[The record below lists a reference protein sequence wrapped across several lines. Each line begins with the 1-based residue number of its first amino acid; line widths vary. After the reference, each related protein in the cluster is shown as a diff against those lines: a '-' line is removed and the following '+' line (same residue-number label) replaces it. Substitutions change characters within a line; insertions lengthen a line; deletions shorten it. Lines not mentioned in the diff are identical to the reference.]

1 MNAALSQ
8 NLSNTIHGFAKRG
21 HRHPTFDT
29 VANQVVKRPNFIHE
43 FNPQALSNILWSFAT
58 VKYSHY
64 QLFEKVGNHIVQ
76 LQNLNE
82 FNPQNLSNIVW
93 AYAKTDIAHPQL
105 FQSVGDHFVQLPNLN
120 AFTPQAL
127 SITVWAFAKRGYNH
141 NVLFEKVANH
151 FLVQNDLLANYNQQ
165 NISLIIWA
173 FSQCQSQLPEF
184 FELLIDQILQRDDLD
199 DLPFSSLM
207 NAVACLNKFTI
218 APKELMD
225 KVLKAAIERNEINE
239 LRRLS
244 ETMFPEEKE
253 MCFNPS
259 CTDCEKHHI
268 NDVNLMTILLQ
279 RRFERLYEEE
289 DIRIEVDEHGAIT
302 IDATEAQPPSMPHA
316 QEISYPDDEQQL
328 VHDIEELKKKVKE
341 FLDGKDQ
348 DRKSAKQDLSHPDS
362 SLGNAEKARLTAQMN
377 GVSKPKRKFVGENA
391 TNHEF
396 SELQYEW
403 LRYKLIVTLIESKD
417 AAEVPLFTEQCVRVL
432 LILCPG
438 DLHVIWVNHCAT
450 QYSRG
455 HCNLNG
461 GNGCREGYNMRNCAS
476 VIAMMAIAKY
486 FESYT
491 AFKFQD
497 VVEHVQCVNLFEF
510 CLTEGKRF
518 QRCPAGTESQT
529 KPLVGIFNLFL
540 QALSDLKVHT
550 IVASSAGQTCGV
562 EELVLNKLLSP
573 SALIT
578 IIRRTLWHLQF
589 NVVQH
594 EARAAEDMG
603 RIMTQQWEMFS
614 RLIMPRLHEAGVSD
628 GVETIAEYLMKNG
641 DIVFITANPTGL
653 EETFVKYFSKE
664 ARIESLLQ
672 ACREAYG
679 DNGDAKV
686 GEQAHIIQAYAQ
698 NHWSEIEERLGKDA
712 PNNWHYLTVKEIL
725 SNMGKNGWEARLKKY
740 GLEAVVKQ
748 LSESGKKGWDARVQK
763 YGREAVVKELSESRQ
778 HLSIAGSKG
787 SNASAGVRQE
797 QADENQ
803 QILESLVQSGEPF
816 WIRAKK
822 GEITAKKGQPLF
834 RIFRKKALGH
844 FPTIQECHGKSE
856 ALTELLYGEIP
867 FGNNEVLDTIILSYV
882 HNYNSKQKLTRC
894 HLRVPFGMLSH
905 SAGNGNVVLAWFQK
919 S

>member
-1 MNAALSQ
+1 M
-8 NLSNTIHGFAKRG
+8 
-21 HRHPTFDT
+21 FDR
-29 VANQVVKRPNFIHE
+29 VANQVVKRPNLHE

-76 LQNLNE
+76 QSNLNE
-82 FNPQNLSNIVW
+82 FNSQDLSNIVW
-93 AYAKTDIAHPQL
+93 AYAKTDIAHPEL
-105 FQSVGDHFVQLPNLN
+105 FQSVGDHIVQLSNLN

-141 NVLFEKVANH
+141 NTLFEKVANH
-151 FLVQNDLLANYNQQ
+151 FLVQNDLLANYDQQ
-165 NISLIIWA
+165 SISLFIWA

-225 KVLKAAIERNEINE
+225 KVLKAAFDRNEIKE

-268 NDVNLMTILLQ
+268 TDVNLMTILLQ
-279 RRFERLYEEE
+279 RRFERLYEEEEEE

-328 VHDIEELKKKVKE
+328 MHDIEELKKKVKE

-377 GVSKPKRKFVGENA
+377 GVSKPKRKFVGENP
-391 TNHEF
+391 TNHKF

-403 LRYKLIVTLIESKD
+403 LRYKLIITLIESKD

-450 QYSRG
+450 QFSRG

-461 GNGCREGYNMRNCAS
+461 GNGCREGYDMRHCAS

-486 FESYT
+486 FEPYT

-614 RLIMPRLHEAGVSD
+614 RFIMPRLHEAGVSD

-664 ARIESLLQ
+664 ARIESLLE
-672 ACREAYG
+672 CCKKAYG

-686 GEQAHIIQAYAQ
+686 REQVHIIQVYAQ
-698 NHWSEIEERLGKDA
+698 THWSEIEERLGKDA
-712 PNNWHYLTVKEIL
+712 PNSWHYLTVKEIL
-725 SNMGKNGWEARLKKY
+725 SNMGKNGWDARVKKY
-740 GLEAVVKQ
+740 GLEKALEQ
-748 LSESGKKGWDARVQK
+748 LSDARSK
-763 YGREAVVKELSESRQ
+763 WSE
-778 HLSIAGSKG
+778 
-787 SNASAGVRQE
+787 VRQE
-797 QADENQ
+797 RADENL

-816 WIRAKK
+816 WIKVKK
-822 GEITAKKGQPLF
+822 GDITAVRGQQLF
-834 RIFRKKALGH
+834 RNSRSSRKNKLGH
-844 FPTIQECHGKSE
+844 FPTIQAQHGTFE
-856 ALTELLYGEIP
+856 ALEKLFYGEIP
-867 FGNNEVLDTIILSYV
+867 YGTNKVLDTITFHTV
-882 HNYNSKQKLTRC
+882 HNHKSKQKLKSYR
-894 HLRVPFGMLSH
+894 LNVPYGMLSY
-905 SAGNGNVVLAWFQK
+905 SGNGNVVLAWFSK
-919 S
+919 KNT